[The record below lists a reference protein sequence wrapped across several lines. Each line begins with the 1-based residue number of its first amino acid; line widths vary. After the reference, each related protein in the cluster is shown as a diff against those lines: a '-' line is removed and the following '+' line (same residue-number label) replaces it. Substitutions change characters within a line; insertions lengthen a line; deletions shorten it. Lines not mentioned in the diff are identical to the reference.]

1 MTSPTP
7 MLYYSN
13 SSDPNFLHASKFSA
27 PDNMICLVL
36 KDKTLLYASDL
47 EFGRAKQQ
55 SSCTVVSL
63 SDYDEQKTI
72 GDKIAKILSE
82 NGVTALYVTESFSCK
97 LFEELS
103 KSVQVKVFEGQIG
116 ERRAKTASEIEN
128 IKLANNASVASYKM
142 IQQILRESTIGEND
156 VLMYKNSVLTCEY
169 LQQQVEI
176 TCILNNANS
185 LETIVA
191 CGIHGTDPHC
201 HGYGPVYAHQLIV
214 CDIYPRHKSNYF
226 GDMTR
231 TFLKG
236 TPTEAQTKLYETVL
250 QVHDECINMS
260 ALNVSYKSI
269 ADHCMKKL
277 AELGYE
283 KKFVNG
289 TYVGMMHGLGHGVS
303 LEIHEEPRV
312 NTRSESVIEKG
323 DVFTIEP
330 GLYYPEIGMQS
341 NEYTYYQP
349 IILFQLLIKYYLI
362 SHYFYYNSVFQST
375 SNVSEY
381 YLVSKSLVTLHL
393 VLCKSQRLLFSSFM

>member
-142 IQQILRESTIGEND
+142 IQQILRESTIGQNN

-250 QVHDECINMS
+250 QVHDECIDMS

-289 TYVGMMHGLGHGVS
+289 TYVGMM
-303 LEIHEEPRV
+303 
-312 NTRSESVIEKG
+312 RSP
-323 DVFTIEP
+323 FA
-330 GLYYPEIGMQS
+330 
-341 NEYTYYQP
+341 
-349 IILFQLLIKYYLI
+349 
-362 SHYFYYNSVFQST
+362 
-375 SNVSEY
+375 
-381 YLVSKSLVTLHL
+381 
-393 VLCKSQRLLFSSFM
+393 

>member
-142 IQQILRESTIGEND
+142 IQQILRESTIGENN
-156 VLMYKNSVLTCEY
+156 VLMYQNSVLTCEY
-169 LQQQVEI
+169 LQQKPTFNQMNALLTNNSI
-176 TCILNNANS
+176 SIINSILF
-185 LETIVA
+185 I
-191 CGIHGTDPHC
+191 
-201 HGYGPVYAHQLIV
+201 
-214 CDIYPRHKSNYF
+214 SNYF
-226 GDMTR
+226 Y
-231 TFLKG
+231 F
-236 TPTEAQTKLYETVL
+236 
-250 QVHDECINMS
+250 N
-260 ALNVSYKSI
+260 SI
-269 ADHCMKKL
+269 
-277 AELGYE
+277 
-283 KKFVNG
+283 
-289 TYVGMMHGLGHGVS
+289 
-303 LEIHEEPRV
+303 
-312 NTRSESVIEKG
+312 
-323 DVFTIEP
+323 
-330 GLYYPEIGMQS
+330 
-341 NEYTYYQP
+341 
-349 IILFQLLIKYYLI
+349 
-362 SHYFYYNSVFQST
+362 FQST
-375 SNVSEY
+375 SNELANIIWLVNRLLHYIQCCVNPNSCCLVRLCEEELHEQAIQAD
-381 YLVSKSLVTLHL
+381 LVSFYSYFLRVFFVGCGNKSGQQLGECVD
-393 VLCKSQRLLFSSFM
+393 RP